1 MYFTD
6 KEDRYLSSIDRTG
19 RPLTQAVLTNIME
32 TQMERDYIK
41 GGAFLIEDRTATEIF
56 TPEDFTEEQ
65 RMIGET
71 TREFVDNEVR
81 PNLEAMEKHAWEI
94 ARELVHKAGEL
105 GLLGSTI
112 PEEYGGLGLDQTTS
126 VVIAE
131 MMGRAGGF
139 GTTFGADSSIGLLPL
154 LYFGSEE
161 LKKEWIPKIVS
172 GETVTAYCLTES
184 GSGSDAQA
192 AKTVARL
199 TDDGQ
204 YYVLNGEKMFISNG
218 SFADVFIV
226 FAKVDGEKDKFSA
239 FVVPRSENCRPGA
252 EEHKMGIK
260 SSSTTPLI
268 LSECKI
274 PATNLIGNVGDGAK
288 IAFNILNVGRFKLG
302 ASVTGGAKLAIHESV
317 RYANERQQFNKA
329 ISSFGAIKHKIAEMC
344 VRTWVSE
351 SITYRTVGM
360 IDALIG
366 DGASDDKKLQS
377 IEEYAVESSINKVAC
392 SEALDYVVDEMVQI
406 YGGYGYSADYPA
418 EKAYRDSR
426 INRIFEGTNEINRML
441 IPGQLLR
448 RAMKGKLGLLQA
460 AKALQDEILNP
471 QMSFDEDTSL
481 LAAELKLAR
490 NAKKIALMVLGTA
503 AQKYMTELQNQQEV
517 LLNCADIIMDAYQME
532 SAILRTL
539 KFADKNGEGAAGRYI
554 DMTQVFCNDA
564 IQRVEMKARNTLA
577 AIAEGDEMRMLLT
590 ALKRF
595 TKNNSPINTVAARQ
609 RIAGVAIAANSYP
622 F

>member
-1 MYFTD
+1 
-6 KEDRYLSSIDRTG
+6 
-19 RPLTQAVLTNIME
+19 ME
-32 TQMERDYIK
+32 AQMEKEYMK
-41 GGAFLIEDRTATEIF
+41 GGEFLIAETAEIF
-56 TPEDFTEEQ
+56 TPEDFNDEQ
-65 RMIGET
+65 KMIGET
-71 TREFVDNEVR
+71 TKEFVDNEIQ
-81 PNLEAMEKHAWEI
+81 PQLPAMEKHAWEV
-94 ARELVHKAGEL
+94 ARELLKKGGEL
-105 GLLGSTI
+105 GLLGATI
-112 PEEYGGLGLDQTTS
+112 PEEYGGLGLDQTTG

-139 GTTFGADSSIGLLPL
+139 GTTFGAQTSIGLLPI

-172 GETVTAYCLTES
+172 GELITAYCLTES
-184 GSGSDAQA
+184 GSGSDALG

-199 TDDGQ
+199 TADGQ
-204 YYVLNGEKMFISNG
+204 HYILNGEKMFISNG

-226 FAKVDGEKDKFSA
+226 FAKVDGEKEKFSA
-239 FVVPRSENCRPGA
+239 FVVERSENCRPGS

-268 LSECKI
+268 LSDCKV
-274 PATNLIGNVGDGAK
+274 PAGNLIGNVGDGAK

-302 ASVTGGAKLAIHESV
+302 ASVTGGAKLAIHHAV
-317 RYANERQQFNKA
+317 RYANERQQFGKS
-329 ISSFGAIKHKIAEMC
+329 ISSFGAIKHKLAEMAI
-344 VRTWVSE
+344 RTWVAE

-360 IDALIG
+360 IDSLIG
-366 DGASDDKKLQS
+366 DGADNAKKMQS

-441 IPGQLLR
+441 IPGQLMK
-448 RAMKGKLGLLQA
+448 RAMKGKIGLLQA

-481 LAAELKLAR
+481 LAAETKLAR
-490 NAKKIALMVLGTA
+490 NAKKVALMVLGTA
-503 AQKYMTELQNQQEV
+503 AQKYMMGLADQQEV
-517 LLNCADIIMDAYQME
+517 LLNCADIIMEAYQME
-532 SAILRTL
+532 TAVLRAKKL
-539 KFADKNGEGAAGRYI
+539 AERDGEEAAARQI
-554 DMTQVFCNDA
+554 DMASVYCNDA
-564 IQRVEMKARNTLA
+564 IMRVDMKARNTLA
-577 AIAEGDEMRMLLT
+577 AIAEGDEGRTLLV

-595 TKNNSPINTVAARQ
+595 TKNNSPINTIAARQ
-609 RIAGVAIAANSYP
+609 RIADSLIQANAYT

>member
-1 MYFTD
+1 
-6 KEDRYLSSIDRTG
+6 
-19 RPLTQAVLTNIME
+19 ME
-32 TQMERDYIK
+32 KNYVK
-41 GGAFLIEDRTATEIF
+41 GGAFLIEDPTPSEVF
-56 TPEDFTEEQ
+56 TPEDFTEEH
-65 RMIGET
+65 RMIAET
-71 TREFVDNEVR
+71 TREFVDSEIR
-81 PNLEAMEKHAWEI
+81 PNLEALENHAWEI
-94 ARELVHKAGEL
+94 ARELLKKCGDL

-131 MMGRAGGF
+131 LMGRAGGF
-139 GTTFGADSSIGLLPL
+139 GSTFGADSSIGLLPL

-161 LKKEWIPKIVS
+161 LKKTWIPKIVS
-172 GETVTAYCLTES
+172 GELVSAYCLTEA

-192 AKTVARL
+192 AKTTARL
-199 TDDGQ
+199 TEDGQ
-204 YYVLNGEKMFISNG
+204 QYVLNGEKMFITNG

-239 FVVPRSENCRPGA
+239 FLVERSENCRPGS
-252 EEHKMGIK
+252 EEHKMGIR
-260 SSSTTPLI
+260 SSSTTPII
-268 LSECKI
+268 LSDAKI
-274 PATNLIGNVGDGAK
+274 PVGNLIGNIGDGAK

-302 ASVTGGAKLAIHESV
+302 ASVTGGAKLAIHEAI
-317 RYANERQQFNKA
+317 RYANERQQFGKP
-329 ISSFGAIKHKIAEMC
+329 ISSFGAIKHKLAEMA
-344 VRTWVSE
+344 VRTWVAE

-366 DGASDDKKLQS
+366 DGASDETKLQS

-441 IPGQLLR
+441 IPGQLLK

-460 AKALQDEILNP
+460 AKALQDEVLNP

-481 LAAELKLAR
+481 LAQELKLAR

-503 AQKYMTELQNQQEV
+503 AQKYMMDLQNQQEV
-517 LLNCADIIMDAYQME
+517 LLNCADIIMGAYQME
-532 SAILRTL
+532 SAILRAL
-539 KFADKNGEGAAGRYI
+539 KFAQASGEDAAGRYL

-564 IQRVEMKARNTLA
+564 IQRVEMKARNTVA
-577 AIAEGDEMRMLLT
+577 AMTEGDETRVLLT

-595 TKNNSPINTVAARQ
+595 TKNNFPINTIAARQ
-609 RIAGVAIAANSYP
+609 RIADMLITANTYP

>member
-1 MYFTD
+1 M
-6 KEDRYLSSIDRTG
+6 
-19 RPLTQAVLTNIME
+19 
-32 TQMERDYIK
+32 K
-41 GGAFLIEDRTATEIF
+41 GGEFLIAEQTAAEVF
-56 TPEDFTEEQ
+56 TPEDFNDEQ
-65 RMIGET
+65 RMIGDT

-81 PNLEAMEKHAWEI
+81 PNLDAMEKHAWEV
-94 ARELVHKAGEL
+94 ARELVKKAGDL

-131 MMGRAGGF
+131 AMGRAGGF
-139 GTTFGADSSIGLLPL
+139 GTTFGAQTSIGLLPI

-161 LKKEWIPKIVS
+161 LKKTWIPKIVS
-172 GETVTAYCLTES
+172 GEVVTAYCLTES
-184 GSGSDAQA
+184 GSGSDALG
-192 AKTVARL
+192 AKTTAKL

-204 YYVLNGEKMFISNG
+204 HYVLNGEKMFISNG
-218 SFADVFIV
+218 SFADVFVV
-226 FAKVDGEKDKFSA
+226 FAKVDGEKEKFSA
-239 FVVPRSENCRPGA
+239 FVVERSENCRPGN

-268 LSECKI
+268 ISDAKI
-274 PATNLIGNVGDGAK
+274 PVTNLIGNVGDGAK

-302 ASVTGGAKLAIHESV
+302 ASTTGGAKLAINESV
-317 RYANERQQFNKA
+317 RYANERHQFGKP
-329 ISSFGAIKHKIAEMC
+329 ISSFGAIKHKLAEMAI
-344 VRTWVSE
+344 RTWVAE

-366 DGASDDKKLQS
+366 DGADNAKKLQS

-418 EKAYRDSR
+418 EKAFRDSR
-426 INRIFEGTNEINRML
+426 INRIFEGTNEINRLL
-441 IPGQLLR
+441 IPGQLMK
-448 RAMKGKLGLLQA
+448 RAMKGKIGLLQA

-471 QMSFDEDTSL
+471 QMSFDEDTGL
-481 LAAELKLAR
+481 LAAETKLAA

-503 AQKYMTELQNQQEV
+503 AQKYMMALPEQQEV
-517 LLNCADIIMDAYQME
+517 LLSCADIIMDAYQME
-532 SAILRTL
+532 SAVLRAKKL
-539 KFADKNGEGAAGRYI
+539 ADANGDDWAGRQI
-554 DMTQVFCNDA
+554 DMAAVFCNDA
-564 IQRVEMKARNTLA
+564 IQRIEMKARNTLA
-577 AIAEGDEMRMLLT
+577 AIAEGDEGRTLLV

-609 RIAGVAIAANSYP
+609 RIADELIQANTYVY
-622 F
+622 

>member
-1 MYFTD
+1 
-6 KEDRYLSSIDRTG
+6 
-19 RPLTQAVLTNIME
+19 
-32 TQMERDYIK
+32 MERTYTK
-41 GGAFLIEDRTATEIF
+41 GGEFLIADTTDIF

-65 RMIGET
+65 RMIGDT
-71 TREFVDNEVR
+71 TREFIDNEVQ
-81 PNLEAMEKHAWEI
+81 PQLPAMEQHAWEV
-94 ARELVHKAGEL
+94 ARELVKKAGDL
-105 GLLGSTI
+105 GLLGATI

-126 VVIAE
+126 VIIAE
-131 MMGRAGGF
+131 GVGRGGGF
-139 GTTFGADSSIGLLPL
+139 GTTFGAQTSIGLLPI

-161 LKKEWIPKIVS
+161 LKTNWIPRIIS
-172 GETVTAYCLTES
+172 GEVVTAYCLTER
-184 GSGSDAQA
+184 GSGSDALG

-199 TDDGQ
+199 TEDGQ
-204 YYVLNGEKMFISNG
+204 HYILNGEKMFISNG
-218 SFADVFIV
+218 SFADVYIV
-226 FAKVDGEKDKFSA
+226 FAKVDGEKEKFSA
-239 FVVPRSENCRPGA
+239 FVVERSENCRPGS

-268 LSECKI
+268 LSDAKI

-302 ASVTGGAKLAIHESV
+302 ASVTGGAKLALTEAIK
-317 RYANERQQFNKA
+317 YANERHQFGKP
-329 ISSFGAIKHKIAEMC
+329 ISSFGAIKHKLAEMAI
-344 VRTWVSE
+344 RTWVAE

-366 DGASDDKKLQS
+366 DGADNAKKLQS

-426 INRIFEGTNEINRML
+426 INRIFEGTNEINRLL
-441 IPGQLLR
+441 IPGQLMK
-448 RAMKGKLGLLQA
+448 RAMKGKLGIIPA

-471 QMSFDEDTSL
+471 QMSFDEDDGL
-481 LAAELKLAR
+481 LAAETKLAQ

-503 AQKYMTELQNQQEV
+503 AQKYMMGLADQQEV
-517 LLNCADIIMDAYQME
+517 LLNCADIIMEAYQME
-532 SAILRTL
+532 TAVLRA
-539 KFADKNGEGAAGRYI
+539 KKVAGR
-554 DMTQVFCNDA
+554 DDGNADDTHANMAAVFCNDA
-564 IQRVEMKARNTLA
+564 IQRIEMKARNTIA
-577 AIAEGDEMRMLLT
+577 AMSEGDEGRTLLV

-595 TKNNSPINTVAARQ
+595 TKNNSPINTISARQ
-609 RIAGVAIAANSYP
+609 QIAGVLIDANKYT

>member
-1 MYFTD
+1 
-6 KEDRYLSSIDRTG
+6 
-19 RPLTQAVLTNIME
+19 ME
-32 TQMERDYIK
+32 TQLEKEYVK
-41 GGAFLIEDRTATEIF
+41 GGEFLITDQTTAEIF
-56 TPEDFTEEQ
+56 TPEDFTDEQ
-65 RMIGET
+65 KMIAET
-71 TREFVDNEVR
+71 TREFCDNEIH
-81 PNLEAMEKHAWEI
+81 PQLPALENHAWEI
-94 ARELVHKAGEL
+94 ARELVKKGGDL
-105 GLLGSTI
+105 GLLGATI
-112 PEEYGGLGLDQTTS
+112 PEEYGGLGLDQTTG

-131 MMGRAGGF
+131 YIGRAGGF
-139 GTTFGADSSIGLLPL
+139 GTTFGAQTSIGLLPI

-161 LKKEWIPKIVS
+161 LKQTWIPKIVS
-172 GETVTAYCLTES
+172 GEVVTAYCLSEA
-184 GSGSDAQA
+184 GSGSDALG
-192 AKTVARL
+192 AKTNAKL
-199 TDDGQ
+199 SEDGTT
-204 YYVLNGEKMFISNG
+204 YTLNGEKMWISNG
-218 SFADVFIV
+218 GFADVFIV
-226 FAKVDGEKDKFSA
+226 FAKVDGEKEKFSA
-239 FVVPRSENCRPGA
+239 FVVERSENCRPGN

-268 LSECKI
+268 LSDCKI

-302 ASVTGGAKLAIHESV
+302 ASVTGGAKLALHEAI
-317 RYANERQQFNKA
+317 RYANERHQFNKP
-329 ISSFGAIKHKIAEMC
+329 ISSFGAIKHKLAEMA
-344 VRTWVSE
+344 VRTWVAE

-366 DGASDDKKLQS
+366 DGADNATKLQS

-441 IPGQLLR
+441 IPGQLMK

-460 AKALQDEILNP
+460 AKALQGEILNP
-471 QMSFDEDTSL
+471 QMSFDDDTSL
-481 LAAELKLAR
+481 LAAETKLAR

-503 AQKYMTELQNQQEV
+503 AQKYMMALSEQQEI
-517 LLNCADIIMDAYQME
+517 LMNCADIIMDAYQME
-532 SAILRTL
+532 TAILRA
-539 KFADKNGEGAAGRYI
+539 KKQAESKGEEAAARQI
-554 DMTQVFCNDA
+554 DMASVFCNDA
-564 IQRVEMKARNTLA
+564 IQRIDAKAKNTIA
-577 AIAEGDEMRMLLT
+577 AMSEGDEGRTLLV

-609 RIAGVAIAANSYP
+609 RIAETLIQANTYT

>member
-1 MYFTD
+1 
-6 KEDRYLSSIDRTG
+6 
-19 RPLTQAVLTNIME
+19 ME
-32 TQMERDYIK
+32 AQMEKEYLK
-41 GGAFLIEDRTATEIF
+41 GGEFLIAEQTAEQTF

-65 RMIGET
+65 KMIGET
-71 TREFVDNEVR
+71 TREFVDGEVA
-81 PNLEAMEKHAWEI
+81 PNLEAMEKHNWEV
-94 ARELVHKAGEL
+94 ARQLVAKGGGL
-105 GLLGSTI
+105 GLLGATI
-112 PEEYGGLGLDQTTS
+112 PEEYGGLGLDQTTG

-139 GTTFGADSSIGLLPL
+139 GTTFGAQTSIGVLPL

-161 LKKEWIPKIVS
+161 LRKEWIPKIVS
-172 GETVTAYCLTES
+172 GEVVTAYCLSEA
-184 GSGSDAQA
+184 GSGSDALG
-192 AKTVARL
+192 AKTTAKL

-204 YYVLNGEKMFISNG
+204 HYILNGEKMWISNG
-218 SFADVFIV
+218 GFADVFIV
-226 FAKVDGEKDKFSA
+226 FAKVDGEKEKFSA
-239 FVVPRSENCRPGA
+239 FVVERSENCRPGA

-268 LSECKI
+268 LSDAKI
-274 PATNLIGNVGDGAK
+274 PVTNLIGDVGDGAK

-317 RYANERQQFNKA
+317 RYANERHQFNRP
-329 ISSFGAIKHKIAEMC
+329 ISSFGAIKHKLAEMAI
-344 VRTWVSE
+344 RTWVSE
-351 SITYRTVGM
+351 AITYRTVGM

-366 DGASDDKKLQS
+366 DGADNEKKLQS

-441 IPGQLLR
+441 IPGQLLK
-448 RAMKGKLGLLQA
+448 RAMKGKIGLLQA

-471 QMSFDEDTSL
+471 QMSFDDDSGY
-481 LAAELKLAR
+481 LAAETRLAQ

-503 AQKYMTELQNQQEV
+503 AQKYMQSIQDQQEV
-517 LLNCADIIMDAYQME
+517 LLNTADIIMEAYQME
-532 SAILRTL
+532 SAVLRA
-539 KFADKNGEGAAGRYI
+539 KKAAGPDGGNANDRFT
-554 DMTQVFCNDA
+554 DMAAVYCNDA
-564 IQRVEMKARNTLA
+564 IQRIEMKARNTLA
-577 AIAEGDEMRMLLT
+577 AVAEGDEGRTLLV

-595 TKNNSPINTVAARQ
+595 TKNNSPINTIAARQ
-609 RIAGVAIAANSYP
+609 RIADDLIAANTYI

>member
-1 MYFTD
+1 M
-6 KEDRYLSSIDRTG
+6 
-19 RPLTQAVLTNIME
+19 
-32 TQMERDYIK
+32 K
-41 GGAFLIEDRTATEIF
+41 GGEFLIADTAEIF

-71 TREFVDNEVR
+71 TREFVDNEVH
-81 PNLEAMEKHAWEI
+81 PNIPAMEKHAWEV
-94 ARELVHKAGEL
+94 ARDLVKKAGDL

-126 VVIAE
+126 VIIAE
-131 MMGRAGGF
+131 MIGRGGGF
-139 GTTFGADSSIGLLPL
+139 GTTFGAQTSIGLLPI

-161 LKKEWIPKIVS
+161 LKQKWIPKIVS
-172 GETVTAYCLTES
+172 GEVITAYCLTES

-192 AKTVARL
+192 AKTTAKL

-204 YYVLNGEKMFISNG
+204 HYVLNGEKMFISNG
-218 SFADVFIV
+218 SFADVFVV
-226 FAKVDGEKDKFSA
+226 FAKVDGEKEKFSA
-239 FVVPRSENCRPGA
+239 FLVERSENCRPGN

-268 LSECKI
+268 LSDAKI
-274 PATNLIGNVGDGAK
+274 PVTNLIGNIGDGAK

-302 ASVTGGAKLAIHESV
+302 ASVTGGAKLAMTEAIK
-317 RYANERQQFNKA
+317 YANERHQFGKP
-329 ISSFGAIKHKIAEMC
+329 ISSFGAIKHKIAEMAI
-344 VRTWVSE
+344 RTWVAE

-360 IDALIG
+360 IDSLIG
-366 DGASDDKKLQS
+366 DGADSAKKMQS

-406 YGGYGYSADYPA
+406 FGGYGYTGDYPA

-426 INRIFEGTNEINRML
+426 INRIFEGTNEINRLL
-441 IPGQLLR
+441 IPGQLMK
-448 RAMKGKLGLLQA
+448 RAMKGKLGIGQA

-471 QMSFDEDTSL
+471 QMSFDDDTGL
-481 LAAELKLAR
+481 LSAETRLAQ

-503 AQKYMTELQNQQEV
+503 AQKYMMALADQQEV
-517 LLNCADIIMDAYQME
+517 LINCADIIMDAYQME
-532 SAILRTL
+532 TAVLRAKKIAAAKGEEASA
-539 KFADKNGEGAAGRYI
+539 RYVE
-554 DMTQVFCNDA
+554 MASVFCNDA
-564 IQRVEMKARNTLA
+564 IQRIDAKARNTIA
-577 AIAEGDEMRMLLT
+577 AMAEGDEGRTLLV

-595 TKNNSPINTVAARQ
+595 TKNNSPINTIVARQ
-609 RIAGVAIAANSYP
+609 RIADELIAANKYA

>member
-1 MYFTD
+1 MT
-6 KEDRYLSSIDRTG
+6 S
-19 RPLTQAVLTNIME
+19 E

-41 GGAFLIEDRTATEIF
+41 GGAFLIEDRTSAEIF
-56 TPEDFTEEQ
+56 TPEDFTDEH
-65 RMIGET
+65 RMIADT

-81 PNLEAMEKHAWEI
+81 PNLEAMEKHAWEV
-94 ARELVHKAGEL
+94 ARELVRKAGEL

-139 GTTFGADSSIGLLPL
+139 GTTFGADSSIGLLPI
-154 LYFGSEE
+154 LYFGSDE
-161 LKKEWIPKIVS
+161 LKEKWIPKIAT
-172 GETVTAYCLTES
+172 GELVTAYCLTENS
-184 GSGSDAQA
+184 SGSDAQG
-192 AKTVARL
+192 AKTTARL
-199 TDDGQ
+199 TEDGQ
-204 YYVLNGEKMFISNG
+204 HYVLNGEKMFITNG

-226 FAKVDGEKDKFSA
+226 FAKVDGEKEKFSA
-239 FVVPRSENCRPGA
+239 FVVERSENCRPGA

-260 SSSTTPLI
+260 ASSTTPLI
-268 LSECKI
+268 LSDCKV
-274 PATNLIGNVGDGAK
+274 PATNMLGKVGDGAK

-317 RYANERQQFNKA
+317 RYANERHQFGKP
-329 ISSFGAIKHKIAEMC
+329 ISSFGAIKHKLAEMAI
-344 VRTWVSE
+344 RTWVSE

-360 IDALIG
+360 IDALIA
-366 DGASDDKKLQS
+366 DGASNEKKLQS

-441 IPGQLLR
+441 IPGQLLK

-490 NAKKIALMVLGTA
+490 NTKKIALMVLGTA
-503 AQKYMTELQNQQEV
+503 AQKYMMELQNQQEV

-532 SAILRTL
+532 SAILRT
-539 KFADKNGEGAAGRYI
+539 KKYAEQNGEDTAARFI

-564 IQRVEMKARNTLA
+564 IQRVEMAARNTLA
-577 AIAEGDEMRMLLT
+577 AIAEGDEARMLLT
-590 ALKRF
+590 ALKRY
-595 TKNNSPINTVAARQ
+595 TKNNFPVNTIAARQ
-609 RIAGVAIAANSYP
+609 RIADVLISSNTYP
-622 F
+622 Y